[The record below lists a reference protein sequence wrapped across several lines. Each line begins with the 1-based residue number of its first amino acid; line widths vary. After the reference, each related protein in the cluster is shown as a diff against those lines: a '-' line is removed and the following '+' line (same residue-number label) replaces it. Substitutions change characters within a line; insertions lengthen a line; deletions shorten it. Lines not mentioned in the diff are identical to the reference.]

1 MNKLSFSERINARLK
16 EPDGEIFQ
24 RGKWRFWFPL
34 VMGLTF
40 LNGLLTAWIFG
51 AGVQTWIGLIV
62 ATVGALLC
70 WLSVGNLHYSDS
82 DDSRLARGV
91 SLLDS
96 ITLCFVIAHFCFLLW
111 AQGHL
116 ITLRGAEAKYESAAL
131 AYNDKQE
138 KIQADNTK
146 ISADAVKIAE
156 ANVKAK
162 RLENDTAYQTR
173 KAVEG
178 GLRVRGA
185 RNQRGGQEGQFP
197 ALQTAPVELEK
208 PKAPGESSAAFLSKW
223 DGRIRAANFGE
234 LILAAITLIYIRNR
248 SAKFNAQ
255 SAPERLL
262 PVATMSL
269 KGASLKAALRR
280 SDAQIATVV
289 ATDERK
295 PDLDALRA
303 ELKVISASLPGRW
316 FKADLIDG
324 GVTIRLSER
333 RQGREVEIAKT
344 RQSNKILAAVDR
356 PDFQERL
363 RAELIARGFP
373 IGKGGE

>member
-51 AGVQTWIGLIV
+51 AGVQTYVGLVV
-62 ATVGALLC
+62 ATVGGLLC

-82 DDSRLARGV
+82 EDSRLARGV
-91 SLLDS
+91 SFLDS

-116 ITLRGAEAKYESAAL
+116 ITLRSAEVKYESAAL
-131 AYNDKQE
+131 AYNEKQE
-138 KIQADNTK
+138 KIQSDNVK
-146 ISADAVKIAE
+146 IAASGEKIAE

-162 RLENDTAYQTR
+162 RLENDTAYWTA
-173 KAVEG
+173 KT

-185 RNQRGGQEGQFP
+185 RNQGSGQGGQFP
-197 ALQTAPVELEK
+197 AIQTAPIELEK
-208 PKAPGESSAAFLSKW
+208 PKAPDESSVVFLSRW
-223 DGRIRAANFGE
+223 DGWIRAANFGE

-255 SAPERLL
+255 SAPERFL
-262 PVATMSL
+262 PVATVSL
-269 KGASLKAALRR
+269 KGQSLKPALRAN
-280 SDAQIATVV
+280 SAQRATAV
-289 ATDERK
+289 ATDPRQEA
-295 PDLDALRA
+295 LYALRDH
-303 ELKVISASLPGRW
+303 LRVISAGLYGRF

-324 GVTIRLSER
+324 GVSVRLCKKIL
-333 RQGREVEIAKT
+333 GADKTIAKT
-344 RQSNKILAAVDR
+344 RQSDKLLSAVDR
-356 PDFQERL
+356 PDFRERL
-363 RAELIARGFP
+363 VAELRHQGFP

>member
-1 MNKLSFSERINARLK
+1 MDKKSWSERVNERLQ
-16 EPDGEIFQ
+16 ESPGEIFQ

-34 VMGLTF
+34 VIGLTF

-51 AGVQTWIGLIV
+51 AGVQTYIGLIV

-82 DDSRLARGV
+82 DDPTLARGV

-111 AQGHL
+111 ANGHL
-116 ITLRGAEAKYESAAL
+116 ITVRGAEEKYDAAAL
-131 AYNDKQE
+131 VYNEKQE

-156 ANVKAK
+156 ANVKAA
-162 RLENDTAYQTR
+162 RLENDTAYWTA
-173 KAVEG
+173 KA

-185 RNQRGGQEGQFP
+185 RNQGSGQGEQFP
-197 ALQTAPVELEK
+197 ALQTAPIELEK
-208 PKAPGESSAAFLSKW
+208 PKAPDESSAAFLSRW
-223 DGRIRAANFGE
+223 DAWIRAANFGE

-255 SAPERLL
+255 SAPERVL

-269 KGASLKAALRR
+269 RGASVKPALKAN
-280 SDAQIATVV
+280 SAQKATPV
-289 ATDERK
+289 ATDPRQEA
-295 PDLDALRA
+295 LYALRDH
-303 ELKVISASLPGRW
+303 LRVISAGLYGRF

-324 GVTIRLSER
+324 GVSIRLCKKVL
-333 RQGREVEIAKT
+333 GADKTIAKT
-344 RQSNKILAAVDR
+344 RQSDKLLDAVDR
-356 PDFQERL
+356 PDFRERL
-363 RAELIARGFP
+363 VRELIDCGFP
-373 IGKGGE
+373 IGRGER

>member
-1 MNKLSFSERINARLK
+1 MNKPSISERINARLR
-16 EPDGEIFQ
+16 EPEGEIF
-24 RGKWRFWFPL
+24 RAGKWRFWFALAFGLSLGSAILTAMIFAWSAGSLAVL
-34 VMGLTF
+34 V
-40 LNGLLTAWIFG
+40 GLLVLW
-51 AGVQTWIGLIV
+51 VL
-62 ATVGALLC
+62 VGT
-70 WLSVGNLHYSDS
+70 LHYSDS
-82 DDSRLARGV
+82 EDPRLARGV

-96 ITLCFVIAHFCFLLW
+96 VALCFVVGHFCFVMW
-111 AQGHL
+111 AYGHL
-116 ITLRGAEAKYESAAL
+116 ITLRGAEGRYDAQVL
-131 AYNDKQE
+131 AYNEKQE
-138 KIQADNTK
+138 KIQADNAR
-146 ISADAVKIAE
+146 IAASAERIAE
-156 ANVKAK
+156 ASVKRA

-185 RNQRGGQEGQFP
+185 RDSGSGQGGQFP
-197 ALQTAPVELEK
+197 ALATAPIELEK
-208 PKAPGESSAAFLSKW
+208 PKAPEEFSANFLSKW
-223 DGRIRAANFGE
+223 DAWIRGANFGE

-255 SAPERLL
+255 ERSERLL

-295 PDLDALRA
+295 PALDALRA

-344 RQSNKILAAVDR
+344 RQSNKLLAAVGR

-363 RAELIARGFP
+363 RAELIARDFP
-373 IGKGGE
+373 IGKGSG

>member
-1 MNKLSFSERINARLK
+1 MNKPSISERINARLR
-16 EPDGEIFQ
+16 EPEGEIF
-24 RGKWRFWFPL
+24 RAGKWRFWFALAFGLSLGSAILTAMIFAWSAGSLAVL
-34 VMGLTF
+34 V
-40 LNGLLTAWIFG
+40 GLLVLW
-51 AGVQTWIGLIV
+51 VL
-62 ATVGALLC
+62 VGT
-70 WLSVGNLHYSDS
+70 LHYSDS
-82 DDSRLARGV
+82 EDPRLARGV

-96 ITLCFVIAHFCFLLW
+96 VALCFVVGHFCFVMW
-111 AQGHL
+111 AYGHL
-116 ITLRGAEAKYESAAL
+116 ITLRGAEGRYDAQVL
-131 AYNDKQE
+131 AYNEKQE
-138 KIQADNTK
+138 KIQADNAR
-146 ISADAVKIAE
+146 IAASAERIAE
-156 ANVKAK
+156 ASVKRA

-185 RNQRGGQEGQFP
+185 RDSGSGQGGQFP
-197 ALQTAPVELEK
+197 ALATAPIELEK
-208 PKAPGESSAAFLSKW
+208 PKAPEEFSANFLSKW
-223 DGRIRAANFGE
+223 DAWIRGANFGE

-255 SAPERLL
+255 ERSERLL

-295 PDLDALRA
+295 PALDALRA

-344 RQSNKILAAVDR
+344 RQSNKLLAAVGR

-363 RAELIARGFP
+363 RAELIACDFP
-373 IGKGGE
+373 IGKGSE